1 MIQLKAWPPPDNWI
15 ECVVTWAWLM
25 STHGPPDGTV
35 NKMYEWCD
43 QYPSV
48 SRYHVHGWR
57 STEGFSFKFEDPR
70 DAVVFKLRWPYE

>member
-1 MIQLKAWPPPDNWI
+1 
-15 ECVVTWAWLM
+15 
-25 STHGPPDGTV
+25 
-35 NKMYEWCD
+35 MYEWCD